1 MDLLVVGSVGLDDVE
16 TPVDKIKNALGG
28 AATYISL
35 TASYFTNPVK
45 LIAVVGDDF
54 PDEHYKML
62 EDHNVNM
69 EGLEIVEGGKTFRWG
84 GRYHNNMND
93 RDTLFTDLNVFENF
107 SPVVPEE
114 SKKNNYVILG
124 NILPSLQLQVLDQ
137 LEGDNFVICDTM
149 NLWIENTK
157 EDLLKVLKRTD
168 VLIINDSEAS
178 MLSNEPNL
186 FKAAKII
193 RDMGPKYLIIKKG
206 EHGALLFNGE
216 KIFSAPAYPL
226 ESIFDPTGAGDTFLG
241 GFAGHLHKTGDLS
254 FENMKRAV
262 IYGSVMASFNV
273 EKFST
278 IGLEKLNTEKIQ
290 NRYNEFVELS
300 RFDNE

>member
-69 EGLEIVEGGKTFRWG
+69 EGLEIVEGVKTFRWG